1 MSESEHALRR
11 RDAARSLGLAL
22 RVLRQG
28 KGLSQEQV
36 ANAARVS
43 VYAYGCLERGRA
55 PSGGIANPTMDTLLR
70 VFTALDIEPPHLPK
84 DGSAAR
90 ISDRG

>member
-43 VYAYGCLERGRA
+43 VYVYGCLERGRA